1 MNRIDVKFANL
12 KSQGKKALITFVT
25 AGDPDL
31 VITEKLVLEMEKAG
45 ADIIE
50 LGVPFSDPVAEGPII
65 QAASA
70 RSLKN
75 NTNLNDIFN
84 LVVRLR
90 QKTQVP
96 ILLMMYLNCI
106 YNFGKDNFFS
116 MCSQSGI
123 DGVIVP
129 DMPFEERS
137 ELSFEAHKH
146 GIYSI
151 SLVAPTSND
160 RIKAIAEESEG
171 FLYCVSSIGVTGT
184 RSSFKTNFDEF
195 FSQIYRHVKI
205 PTAIGFGIST
215 PEQVKA
221 LKKYADGIIV
231 GSVIVKIVGQ
241 YGKDCVEPVCDF
253 VRSLK
258 AEL

>member
-1 MNRIDVKFANL
+1 MNRIDVKFADL
-12 KSQGKKALITFVT
+12 KSKGKKALITFIT

-31 VITEKLVLEMEKAG
+31 TTTESLVLEMEKAG

-84 LVVRLR
+84 LVVSLR
-90 QKTQVP
+90 EKTNVP

-106 YNFGKDNFFS
+106 YNYGKDNFFA
-116 MCSQSGI
+116 MCAKSGI

-137 ELSFEAHKH
+137 ELSSEAHKY

-160 RIKAIAEESEG
+160 RIKAIAEQSEG

-184 RSSFKTNFDEF
+184 RSSFNTNFDEF
-195 FSQIYRHVKI
+195 FSQIDLHVKI

-215 PEQVKA
+215 PEQVAA

-231 GSVIVKIVGQ
+231 GSAIVKIVGQ
-241 YGKDCVEPVCDF
+241 YGKKSVEPVCDF